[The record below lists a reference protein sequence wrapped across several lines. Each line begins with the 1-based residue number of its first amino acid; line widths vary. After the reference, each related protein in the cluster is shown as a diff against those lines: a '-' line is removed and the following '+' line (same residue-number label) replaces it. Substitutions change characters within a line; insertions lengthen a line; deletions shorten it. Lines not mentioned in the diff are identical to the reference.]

1 MNQLALNF
9 TYSDIQIRTQ
19 TDGEIIWFVL
29 KDVCDALGIKNS
41 RDVYAR
47 LDDDEKGVALID
59 TLGGMQNMNTV
70 NEPGLYNVILRSD
83 SEKAKPFRRWVTHEV
98 LPSIRKQGYYS
109 LMSDEQ
115 LMETLLERP
124 QFREK
129 LKPAELTKIAKRVRN
144 RQAQEKERAKID
156 PEYRVH
162 RDNVIHNWNMMVQS
176 APNTPVCTKSAVH
189 SDASVWIGMLRNEC
203 AGNPKQFEKWRKAYE
218 ELQKDLGR

>member
-83 SEKAKPFRRWVTHEV
+83 SEKAKPFRRWITHEV

-109 LMSDEQ
+109 LMTDEQ
-115 LMETLLERP
+115 LMETLMERP

-129 LKPAELTKIAKRVRN
+129 LKSQELRKIANRVRL

-162 RDNVIHNWNMMVQS
+162 RENVIHKWNTMVQS
-176 APNTPVCTKSAVH
+176 DPNAPVCTKSAVD
-189 SDASVWIGMLRNEC
+189 SDASVWIGMLRSEC
-203 AGNPKQFEKWRKAYE
+203 AGNPKQFEKWRKAYGK
-218 ELQKDLGR
+218 LQKDLSR